1 MFPLWKRAGYPL
13 WKTVSDAGSK
23 GIDKA
28 RAVEIREALDMRIDA
43 YVL

>member
-1 MFPLWKRAGYPL
+1 M
-13 WKTVSDAGSK
+13 SDAGSK